1 MQNKFKYWLVL
12 LLSIS
17 FNSVISAMEA
27 SGAVGGGGGGAAG
40 SHFTDRGISDAKSR
54 YQRSVRHLL
63 RATFGTMF
71 TDSYISSNSKEQFV
85 AEFNRRAD
93 SQIRPL
99 TIGNCSCCPTGR
111 NDLVYKHINAK
122 ILNTALEMRVSQI
135 SLIKTNTY
143 MWQAGPHVGDPII
156 QVTPLDD
163 FVFEGEKVADMTS
176 EQFYVA
182 ATRIKTAFR
191 DHKLKHVRAVRSV
204 RGMH

>member
-12 LLSIS
+12 LLSVS
-17 FNSVISAMEA
+17 FNGVTSAMET
-27 SGAVGGGGGGAAG
+27 SGAAGVAG
-40 SHFTDRGISDAKSR
+40 SHFTDRDVSDAKSR
-54 YQRSVRHLL
+54 YQKSVRHLL
-63 RATFGTMF
+63 RVTFGTMF
-71 TDSYISSNSKEQFV
+71 TDSYISSNSEEQFV

-111 NDLVYKHINAK
+111 NELVYKHIKAK

-163 FVFEGEKVADMTS
+163 FVVESEKRADMTS
-176 EQFYVA
+176 ERLYVA
-182 ATRIKTAFR
+182 ATRIQTAFH
-191 DHKLKHVRAVRSV
+191 DHKLKHARAVKSV
-204 RGMH
+204 RNTR